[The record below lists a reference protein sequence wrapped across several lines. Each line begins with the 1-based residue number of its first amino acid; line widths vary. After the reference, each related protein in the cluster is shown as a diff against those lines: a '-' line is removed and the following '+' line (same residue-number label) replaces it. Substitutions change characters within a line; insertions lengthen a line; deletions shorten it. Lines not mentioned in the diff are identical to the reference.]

1 MSLYRNGS
9 KLVSNRVNALK
20 SKLAAYS
27 AELGASASGAPAP
40 PAGQKP
46 AKAHTFLG
54 FTLPANV
61 SPVQMRAAAGVLGSV
76 CGALILALCSRLGK
90 AFRARCCGGEEEEE
104 EEVRAHRKKRPWY
117 RDVRH
122 SNEYDDESEELE
134 DHEVESLRSRARSS
148 RSSRRGPSRTAP
160 TSIVTLDPSP
170 ESEDG
175 YEAEPE
181 EKTSKVLVEL

>member
-1 MSLYRNGS
+1 
-9 KLVSNRVNALK
+9 
-20 SKLAAYS
+20 
-27 AELGASASGAPAP
+27 
-40 PAGQKP
+40 
-46 AKAHTFLG
+46 
-54 FTLPANV
+54 
-61 SPVQMRAAAGVLGSV
+61 MRAAAGVLGSV

-90 AFRARCCGGEEEEE
+90 AFRARCCGGEEE

-134 DHEVESLRSRARSS
+134 DHEVESLRSRARSN
-148 RSSRRGPSRTAP
+148 RSSRRPSRTAP
-160 TSIVTLDPSP
+160 TNIVARPES

-181 EKTSKVLVEL
+181 ERPRRYSSSSNP

>member
-1 MSLYRNGS
+1 M
-9 KLVSNRVNALK
+9 
-20 SKLAAYS
+20 
-27 AELGASASGAPAP
+27 APA
-40 PAGQKP
+40 AV
-46 AKAHTFLG
+46 A
-54 FTLPANV
+54 V
-61 SPVQMRAAAGVLGSV
+61 AAAVPAAAALGPV
-76 CGALILALCSRLGK
+76 AAANGQ
-90 AFRARCCGGEEEEE
+90 ARHSE

-160 TSIVTLDPSP
+160 ISIVTLDPSP